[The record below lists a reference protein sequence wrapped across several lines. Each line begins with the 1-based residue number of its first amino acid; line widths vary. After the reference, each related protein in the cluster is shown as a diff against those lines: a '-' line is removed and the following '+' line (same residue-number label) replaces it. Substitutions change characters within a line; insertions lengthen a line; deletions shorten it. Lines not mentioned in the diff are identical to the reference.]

1 MASQKALKKE
11 EKQAGSRNIGLAC
24 TREMAV
30 QRCDAIACL
39 SPDKIDARRQKDN
52 V

>member
-11 EKQAGSRNIGLAC
+11 EKQAGKRNIGPAC

-30 QRCDAIACL
+30 QWRYAIA
-39 SPDKIDARRQKDN
+39 
-52 V
+52 